1 MVEYCLEVGNYEEIS
16 RGQPMTMLTV
26 TVGPQTNKARALH
39 VGEHQGPRAVV
50 SIPLKT
56 DRREWLHTRASLD
69 FNASGLRTR
78 QSWQCLLSLRSLG
91 RARHGADNERS
102 RH

>member
-1 MVEYCLEVGNYEEIS
+1 MI
-16 RGQPMTMLTV
+16 TLTV

-39 VGEHQGPRAVV
+39 VGRHQGQRAVV
-50 SIPLKT
+50 SILTKT
-56 DRREWLHTRASLD
+56 DWRECLNTRTSLD
-69 FNASGLRTR
+69 FNASGLRTH
-78 QSWQCLLSLRSLG
+78 QSWQVLLSLRSLG